1 MAEDKDKRPSRLIPV
16 LREGIA
22 VIQMIFF
29 KEVRTHL
36 QNAHPEKEQKLLSLL
51 AGAITNE
58 LFGTANPEAP
68 FARLL
73 DEQRSIIEQEMLGLC
88 VHLAHLRRHLT
99 DALRIQALCDNQEG
113 VQQSNGLIIAD
124 KLGILL
130 KNREIPL
137 PSTFMAMVRE
147 LGAQHQLIIPP
158 PHISADEDGII
169 VH

>member
-1 MAEDKDKRPSRLIPV
+1 MAEDEDKRPSRLVPV
-16 LREGIA
+16 LREGVA

-29 KEVRTHL
+29 KELRTHL
-36 QNAHPEKEQKLLSLL
+36 QAAHPDKEQKLLSLL

-58 LFGTANPEAP
+58 LFGTANPEPP
-68 FARLL
+68 FARFL
-73 DEQRSIIEQEMLGLC
+73 DEQRTVIEQEMLGLC

-113 VQQSNGLIIAD
+113 LQQSSGLIIAD
-124 KLGILL
+124 KLGMLL
-130 KNREIPL
+130 KDREIPL
-137 PSTFMAMVRE
+137 PSTFMTMARE

-158 PHISADEDGII
+158 AEISAAEDNTI